1 MAREDH
7 RTPRSPLVDFRASS
21 LLDGLG
27 VVVPAQTDIE
37 YHEKRAQEYRH
48 MADLPRQFLR
58 ETEMGNQHL
67 ADRTLSRLDFPK
79 PLLQAIID
87 AAIAAL
93 RASDYQREVKEILHE
108 LVEARYEAT
117 KFKDPRWVAG
127 NRRIYLD
134 GETFKETLL
143 ALPERWRELVLI
155 YEDGLTRRVD
165 SLSQLA
171 QSMQQEVSVAEREV
185 AEAENR
191 IAEMNEM
198 ARREAERAL
207 EEGSRE
213 EENAARHAYQESLAR
228 VDRLSTLL
236 QRAVD
241 ATRTCT
247 EDVSCAIAAAV
258 IPRNRI
264 IPFALDVQS
273 EPS

>member
-108 LVEARYEAT
+108 LRSC
-117 KFKDPRWVAG
+117 
-127 NRRIYLD
+127 RR
-134 GETFKETLL
+134 T
-143 ALPERWRELVLI
+143 
-155 YEDGLTRRVD
+155 TRRSTSSVPWPGD
-165 SLSQLA
+165 SEHAVCSAATPKELPKNNPSIHVVCAL
-171 QSMQQEVSVAEREV
+171 
-185 AEAENR
+185 
-191 IAEMNEM
+191 
-198 ARREAERAL
+198 ARRLGACGLFRCN
-207 EEGSRE
+207 S
-213 EENAARHAYQESLAR
+213 
-228 VDRLSTLL
+228 
-236 QRAVD
+236 
-241 ATRTCT
+241 
-247 EDVSCAIAAAV
+247 
-258 IPRNRI
+258 
-264 IPFALDVQS
+264 
-273 EPS
+273 